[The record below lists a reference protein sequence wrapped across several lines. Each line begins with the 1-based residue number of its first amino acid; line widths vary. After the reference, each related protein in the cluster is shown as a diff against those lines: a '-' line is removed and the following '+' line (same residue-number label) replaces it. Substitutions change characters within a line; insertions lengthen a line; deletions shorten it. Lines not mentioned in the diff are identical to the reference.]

1 MSTAFKEH
9 EDLIDFL
16 IHKGNGV
23 TGLSK
28 LSSTQVAYDDHSI
41 PIVDVSNWNDPKVAA
56 EICKAAAEWGFF
68 QIINHGIPLEV
79 LESVKEAGH
88 EFFALPVDERK
99 KYVKGNSPTS
109 TVELKTSFS
118 PLAEKVLEWKDYLL
132 HVYVDDEEE
141 TKHWPSVSR
150 DQVLEYMKCV
160 KPVVRKLMDVLLQGL
175 NLAGLDES
183 KESKL
188 MGSFIVD
195 LMHYPKCP
203 YPDIVIGAG
212 WHSDIVVLSIL
223 IS

>member
-16 IHKGNGV
+16 IHKGNG
-23 TGLSK
+23 
-28 LSSTQVAYDDHSI
+28 
-41 PIVDVSNWNDPKVAA
+41 NDPKVAA

-68 QIINHGIPLEV
+68 QIINHRIPLEV

-118 PLAEKVLEWKDYLL
+118 PLAEKVLEWKDYLF

-160 KPVVRKLMDVLLQGL
+160 KPVVRKLMDFLL
-175 NLAGLDES
+175 
-183 KESKL
+183 
-188 MGSFIVD
+188 
-195 LMHYPKCP
+195 HYPKCP
-203 YPDIVIGAG
+203 YQDIVIGAG
-212 WHSDIVVLSIL
+212 WHSDISAITVLLQDDVLLHVPPTKGALVINIGDVLQIIMLEDGETPIYKSVAFSHYYNL
-223 IS
+223 QISL